1 MSKSLDQSSGDLLEL
16 TITAAAMAIRDGS
29 LTAQDYAAALL
40 SRSQTQAHLNSFIT
54 LQPEMVLEAAA
65 KADRQ
70 RKAGEAIG
78 PAPIV
83 SLRGIRFGVA
93 RRQFLEVVDPDVEQA
108 FDETIAKLKAAG
120 VGVVELDLGEDFV
133 KLAER
138 ANWPVFFHD
147 TMPHVT
153 EYLKEIG
160 APVTFTDIFEGL
172 GSNPKN
178 LWRDG
183 VISGSCDFVSE
194 SEFRAAMEV
203 DRPALRKR
211 YADAFRANG
220 IEALLFPTT
229 PVAAPP
235 LNTGEEVTIA
245 GRIVSSVK
253 LAKNAFPSSCAAL
266 PGITMPM
273 GLSPDGLPMG
283 LEMDGR
289 PGENVKL
296 LTLAAQVS
304 AVLGSIPPPSG
315 M

>member
-1 MSKSLDQSSGDLLEL
+1 VGSIRVPASLCGVVGFRPTTGRWPRTGIAPISYTLDTPGP
-16 TITAAAMAIRDGS
+16 MARSVADC
-29 LTAQDYAAALL
+29 ALL
-40 SRSQTQAHLNSFIT
+40 DSVMTGGA
-54 LQPEMVLEAAA
+54 PP
-65 KADRQ
+65 
-70 RKAGEAIG
+70 GESE
-78 PAPIV
+78 PIV
-83 SLRGIRFGVA
+83 SLRGVRFGVA

-108 FDETIAKLKAAG
+108 FDEAIAKLKAVG
-120 VGVVELDLGEDFV
+120 VGVEVVELDLGEDFV
-133 KLAER
+133 QLAER

-172 GSNPKN
+172 GSNLKN

-183 VISGSCDFVSE
+183 VISGSFDSVSE
-194 SEFRAAMEV
+194 AEFRASMEV

-289 PGENVKL
+289 PGEDVKL